1 MELCDPMSGATQH
14 PLLAVLGPTASGK
27 SAVAEFLAE
36 RLDGELVNSDAS
48 AMYTELSVGVTKPT
62 AESRHRHVYHLLDVA
77 ALETPL
83 SVVDFQQK
91 AFEVVRD
98 IARRGKVPIL
108 VGGSS
113 LYVRS
118 LLEGYRPSEIF
129 VDSALREKVRAMPP
143 ADALEELERRDPQTW
158 SRIDRKN
165 PRRVTRALE
174 LTMASGA
181 PVPPSQKRP
190 PEDFR
195 ILRHLLCPTLELLRM
210 RVEERTRGMWPAWR
224 EEVLALEKNG
234 LAHWLEARKP
244 IGYQVVRSHLRGDLD
259 EMEAIEQ
266 IVSSTVA
273 LAKKQRTWLK
283 KDLEGPDRYRWML
296 DRIEDWE
303 DLPRRVL
310 EVSEGFLTRFRT

>member
-1 MELCDPMSGATQH
+1 
-14 PLLAVLGPTASGK
+14 
-27 SAVAEFLAE
+27 
-36 RLDGELVNSDAS
+36 
-48 AMYTELSVGVTKPT
+48 
-62 AESRHRHVYHLLDVA
+62 
-77 ALETPL
+77 
-83 SVVDFQQK
+83 
-91 AFEVVRD
+91 
-98 IARRGKVPIL
+98 
-108 VGGSS
+108 
-113 LYVRS
+113 
-118 LLEGYRPSEIF
+118 
-129 VDSALREKVRAMPP
+129 
-143 ADALEELERRDPQTW
+143 
-158 SRIDRKN
+158 
-165 PRRVTRALE
+165 
-174 LTMASGA
+174 MASGA

-190 PEDFR
+190 PVDFR

-224 EEVLALEKNG
+224 EGVLALEKNG

-273 LAKKQRTWLK
+273 LAKKQRTWVK